1 MRSAVS
7 QHRRT
12 HSGGNVVT
20 LHEPP
25 NAAPTDLR
33 KDSSWW
39 AVGQM
44 TDFFFFNQLFQTV
57 NTGCVSKGQQVEMKA
72 RG

>member
-12 HSGGNVVT
+12 HSGGNAVT
-20 LHEPP
+20 LHKPP

-44 TDFFFFNQLFQTV
+44 TDFFFFLTSSFKLLIQV
-57 NTGCVSKGQQVEMKA
+57 VSVKVSRLK
-72 RG
+72 